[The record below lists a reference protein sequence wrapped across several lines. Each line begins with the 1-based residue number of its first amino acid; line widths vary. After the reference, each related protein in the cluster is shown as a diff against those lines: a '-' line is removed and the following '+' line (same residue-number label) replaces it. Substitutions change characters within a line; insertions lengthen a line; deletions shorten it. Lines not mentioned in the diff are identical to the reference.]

1 MALAIGPANC
11 TEYTDDYSPI
21 FRGRGAPSLGCLVLK
36 KRADAVSEGS
46 GNAFST
52 STQAGCFFHLPSIA
66 CGFSPCCAC
75 SFCHPHGTLQP
86 VVLPVKQCKALMSIQ
101 KLTGLP

>member
-11 TEYTDDYSPI
+11 TEYTDAYSPI

-46 GNAFST
+46 GNALAQAPRLDAFSIF
-52 STQAGCFFHLPSIA
+52 Q
-66 CGFSPCCAC
+66 
-75 SFCHPHGTLQP
+75 
-86 VVLPVKQCKALMSIQ
+86 VLPVAFPPVVPVHFAIHM
-101 KLTGLP
+101 GLCSL